1 MKRTKLLAAIMTTAI
16 AVTGAVCAAGAEG
29 IPDGDIRSGRIP
41 GDREDTDR

>member
-29 IPDGDIRSGRIP
+29 IPAEDLKVGAIYIGDENEG
-41 GDREDTDR
+41 